1 MKFQHSEK
9 PLLYD
14 VFCGAGGTSKGYQK
28 AGFYVVGVDSEPQPR
43 FIGDEF
49 IQMDAFDF
57 FEQLHDGKY
66 PTPALISTSPPCQDY
81 TRLRFMTGKRYP
93 RLIAATRTALKMIGK
108 PYVIENVY
116 DARRELVN
124 PIMLCGTMFDLRV
137 QRHRVFETDPVIWWP
152 PRPCQ
157 HIGKTSGV
165 ADRDETGKRILAT
178 LDHYKYLTVI
188 GKGFKVAD
196 GRVAMDIPW
205 MIGRE
210 LSQAIPPAYT
220 RWLGE
225 QLLQII

>member
-1 MKFQHSEK
+1 MKFQHGEK

-14 VFCGAGGTSKGYQK
+14 VYCGAGGTSKGYQE
-28 AGFYVVGVDSEPQPR
+28 AGFYVVGIDSEPQPR
-43 FIGDEF
+43 YIGDVF

-57 FEQLHDGKY
+57 FMKLHEGDY
-66 PTPALISTSPPCQDY
+66 PSPTLISTSPPCQDY
-81 TRLRFMTGKRYP
+81 TKLRFMTGKRYP
-93 RLIAATRTALKMIGK
+93 RLIAATRAALKMIGK

-116 DARRELVN
+116 DARKELVN
-124 PIMLCGTMFDLRV
+124 PITLCGTMFDLRV
-137 QRHRVFETDPVIWWP
+137 QRHRVFETDPVLWWP

-157 HIGKTSGV
+157 HIGKTNSV
-165 ADRDETGKRILAT
+165 ADRDENGKRILST
-178 LDHYKYLTVI
+178 LDHYQYLTVT

-196 GRVAMDIPW
+196 GRIAMGIPW
-205 MIGRE
+205 MVGRE